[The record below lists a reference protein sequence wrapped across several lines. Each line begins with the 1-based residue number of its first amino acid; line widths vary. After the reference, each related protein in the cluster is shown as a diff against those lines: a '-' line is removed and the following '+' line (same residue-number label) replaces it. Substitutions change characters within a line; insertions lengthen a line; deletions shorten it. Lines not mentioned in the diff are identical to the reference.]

1 MSNIIN
7 KQYIN
12 NNGCDLEETKL
23 LLDHSNGK
31 YYVVIKTLHLDMYN

>member
-12 NNGCDLEETKL
+12 NIGCNLEEIKL

-31 YYVVIKTLHLDMYN
+31 

>member
-12 NNGCDLEETKL
+12 NIGCDHEETKL

-31 YYVVIKTLHLDMYN
+31 YYVVIKCLHLDMYN